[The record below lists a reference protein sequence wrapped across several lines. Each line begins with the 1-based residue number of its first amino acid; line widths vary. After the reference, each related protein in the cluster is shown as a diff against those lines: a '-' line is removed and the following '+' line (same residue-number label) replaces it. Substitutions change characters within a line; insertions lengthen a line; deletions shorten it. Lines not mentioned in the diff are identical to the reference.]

1 MRLNLGYGGGDMVG
15 LQSELSGRTQRVLHA
30 RPLLRHHSFERDAIA
45 QITAEKPKCREDLQ
59 GSGSCRQPFDQE
71 CGNYSVI
78 GFSEPVRRILGKD
91 APGLMRA
98 RRYKFDGEVAS
109 VTKVGT
115 ICVQVDVA
123 YEVHREFPSAYE
135 TVTNE
140 AACKALAGAY
150 PALVVMNQN
159 PSRLAKYG
167 KVSSVEFHLETSPLE
182 TADLSDDIDVH
193 VSVYRR
199 DAQIWDISSVLV
211 RPVNAL
217 AWAAARLQKE
227 SHALKVGDFITAGTF
242 PLMLD
247 IEPGDYLIVGFVT
260 HAQVRTYRWRV
271 E

>member
-1 MRLNLGYGGGDMVG
+1 MVG
-15 LQSELSGRTQRVLHA
+15 LQSEFSGRPQRVLHA
-30 RPLLRHHSFERDAIA
+30 RPRLRHHSFETDAIA
-45 QITAEKPKCREDLQ
+45 QITAERPMCREDLHGG
-59 GSGSCRQPFDQE
+59 GSDRQPFDQE
-71 CGNYSVI
+71 RGNYSVV

-98 RRYKFDGEVAS
+98 RRYEFDGEAVS

-115 ICVQVDVA
+115 IGVQVDVA
-123 YEVHREFPSAYE
+123 FEVHREFPSAYE

-140 AACKALAGAY
+140 AACNALAAAY

-182 TADLSDDIDVH
+182 AADLSDDIDVH

-199 DAQIWDISSVLV
+199 GAQIWDISSVLV

-242 PLMLD
+242 PLLLD
-247 IEPGDYLIVGFVT
+247 IEPGDYLIVGFVS